1 MSDVFHAL
9 SSPTRRQILSLLKV
23 RNMTAGDLADHLS
36 VSKPTL
42 SGHFNVL
49 KSADLVI
56 TTRNGTSIT
65 YQLNTSVVEELLV
78 LVADLL
84 KHDTNEVE
92 QT

>member
-23 RNMTAGDLADHLS
+23 RNMTAGDIADHLS